1 MVAGAGRG
9 DIRQPDL
16 LRRGVRLFLLL
27 EDSIAGRLQ
36 SAQLHC
42 HRPVRAV
49 KKRASGVGGRVIRQP
64 QQDDDRKLQPLGGV
78 YRHYLHG
85 VIVRFRHGRI
95 TDARPFVLHRF
106 RPPQELAQGEGSGAG
121 AGAVCPVVFLGA
133 GLLNEKLPAAPD
145 FPGPVFGPIQLVQP
159 AVADEIRN
167 QLRHAVGTAPGVILP
182 QYPHPV
188 PYRRHRPQRGAPPGV
203 RVISIIL
210 RIPQPAG
217 LVVPQRLAARIPPAQ
232 QVGIG
237 AGQRRRAQG
246 GHYRHF
252 VRRVVNGAQAV
263 EQILHLLGVK
273 VQRAAGQSIGDVAD
287 VGLVRIA
294 IVIQNP
300 Q

>member
-1 MVAGAGRG
+1 M
-9 DIRQPDL
+9 
-16 LRRGVRLFLLL
+16 
-27 EDSIAGRLQ
+27 
-36 SAQLHC
+36 
-42 HRPVRAV
+42 
-49 KKRASGVGGRVIRQP
+49 
-64 QQDDDRKLQPLGGV
+64 

-85 VIVRFRHGRI
+85 VIVRFRHGRVA
-95 TDARPFVLHRF
+95 DARPFVLHRF
-106 RPPQELAQGEGSGAG
+106 RPPQELTQGEGSG

-133 GLLNEKLPAAPD
+133 GLLNEELPAAPN

-167 QLRHAVGTAPGVILP
+167 QLRHAVGATPVVILP

-188 PYRRHRPQRGAPPGV
+188 PYRRHRPQRGAPPCV

-217 LVVPQRLAARIPPAQ
+217 LVVPQRLAARVPPAQ

-252 VRRVVNGAQAV
+252 VRRVVNGAQTV

-273 VQRAAGQSIGDVAD
+273 VQGTAGQSIGDVAD
-287 VGLVRIA
+287 FVGVRTALAFQSPQQYAQPRAGTDEDADIA
-294 IVIQNP
+294 EPGRSLFPRIFVVHLETMGGVFPGVGRYQIGDIFGLLRAISRGIILHSP
-300 Q
+300 AEHLRRA